1 MCGRRA
7 WAAKL
12 GLGRWERALGHGEAC
27 LCGIVSGEVDR
38 SSARGKFCNSIRERV
53 SFTQQSCWPA
63 WAGAPAGPAA
73 GSVASG
79 QRRFSHLSNGV
90 IALSTSQ
97 GYVGSQGFA
106 EPVVKPDVNASRLH
120 VEWAP
125 AAHLDV
131 SLAPRFGAAVAEA
144 TGRVHG
150 D

>member
-1 MCGRRA
+1 M
-7 WAAKL
+7 
-12 GLGRWERALGHGEAC
+12 
-27 LCGIVSGEVDR
+27 
-38 SSARGKFCNSIRERV
+38 

-97 GYVGSQGFA
+97 GCVGSQGFA
-106 EPVVKPDVNASRLH
+106 EPAVNPDVNASRLH
-120 VEWAP
+120 VEWTP
-125 AAHLDV
+125 AARLGV
-131 SLAPRFGAAVAEA
+131 SLAPGFGAAVAQA

>member
-1 MCGRRA
+1 M
-7 WAAKL
+7 
-12 GLGRWERALGHGEAC
+12 
-27 LCGIVSGEVDR
+27 
-38 SSARGKFCNSIRERV
+38 

-63 WAGAPAGPAA
+63 WAGAAAGPAA

-97 GYVGSQGFA
+97 GCVGSQGFA
-106 EPVVKPDVNASRLH
+106 EPAVNPDVNASRLH
-120 VEWAP
+120 VEWTP
-125 AAHLDV
+125 AARLGV
-131 SLAPRFGAAVAEA
+131 SLAPGFGAAVAQA